1 MKSQCNFAPKER
13 RYLFQCHSF
22 GLWQEKEIHEAG
34 ECGADDKYDI
44 EQISNIVINLKPSLL
59 TNYAHYL
66 TEERADRC
74 PLSTKFRWEN
84 LGQVDP
90 HRSEHE
96 DGVHE

>member
-1 MKSQCNFAPKER
+1 
-13 RYLFQCHSF
+13 
-22 GLWQEKEIHEAG
+22 
-34 ECGADDKYDI
+34 
-44 EQISNIVINLKPSLL
+44 L